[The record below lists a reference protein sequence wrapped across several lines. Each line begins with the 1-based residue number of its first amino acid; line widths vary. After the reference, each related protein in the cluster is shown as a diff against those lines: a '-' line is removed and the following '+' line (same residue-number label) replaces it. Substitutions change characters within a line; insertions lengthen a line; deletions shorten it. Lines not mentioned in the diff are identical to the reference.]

1 MINRWRQ
8 TFSRLALNQKTALA
22 ILLALIALSICF
34 TATAETTNAFPLP
47 GVQQV
52 DDLKLSTTVPIVIA
66 TSLHG
71 NTNVLDQPTR
81 QEIYTFIKDNPGVHF
96 RGICNGL
103 ELSVGVV
110 QYHLDVLEH
119 TGLIESYGDG
129 QIKRFFQADTFTET
143 EMQLISLVKHQTTG
157 QILEILVQ
165 SGNVLHRDLALELG
179 VSSQALTWQMNQ
191 LKNAGLIQSEKV
203 GVNVEYCLV
212 NADAIKWTFDLI
224 HNSAS

>member
-1 MINRWRQ
+1 M
-8 TFSRLALNQKTALA
+8 NQKTALA
-22 ILLALIALSICF
+22 ILLTLLALSVCF
-34 TATAETTNAFPLP
+34 SATATATNSFPLP
-47 GVQQV
+47 GTQQV
-52 DDLKLSTTVPIVIA
+52 DDLKLTATVPLIIA
-66 TSLHG
+66 TSLHS
-71 NTNVLDQPTR
+71 NTHVLDQPTR

-129 QIKRFFQADTFTET
+129 QIKRFFQADTFTGT
-143 EMQLISLVKHQTTG
+143 QMQLISLVKHQTTG

-165 SGNVLHRDLALELG
+165 SGNLLHRDLATELG

-191 LKNAGLIQSEKV
+191 LKNAGLIQSEKI

-212 NADAIKWTFDLI
+212 NADAIKWAFDLI
-224 HNSAS
+224 HNSNS